1 MAFLKKDVF
10 RNKMLT
16 KSYLLL
22 SSRDRRR
29 ILYLLPLNIILG
41 LLDLLGVMFV
51 GVIGAL
57 TISGVTGSL
66 PGDRVLSLTQFLNLD
81 DNSYQIQVTYLA
93 IAATFFFVAKTY
105 LSIYLL
111 RRSLMFLSL
120 RAAALAG
127 NLTDKLFAT
136 GLKLISSKNSNEI
149 VYFLSGG
156 INSIILG
163 ILGTFILMLSDIVLL
178 LILGLGLFVVDPTI
192 SISTFIV
199 FSFVAWILY
208 KSMQHKAQNYGSK
221 LAEYSVLTNQMSYEV
236 IDFYRELYS
245 SQRLSQFTQMLNKAR
260 VELATASA
268 NSGLLPSISKY
279 LMEITSILG
288 FLIVAGIQF
297 ATSSASEAVAILA
310 VFLAASSRVMPAVL
324 RVQQAAVVMK
334 SNGAASEKAL
344 RFIAEI
350 NFSAPELPKEQQHI
364 VGDFIPKVEFEN
376 VSFRYPDAKDFA
388 ILNATFE
395 IEQGEHVVFVGP
407 SGGGKSTIVDLLL
420 GILEPTSG
428 KITVSG
434 VLPRV
439 AVESESGAISY
450 VPQSFHTLD
459 GTLLENITMRQDE
472 HEVQSQVIES
482 VLAKSGLSDWI
493 ATLPNGL
500 RTRAGEN
507 GHALS
512 GGQRQRLSFAR
523 ALYTQPKLLI
533 LDEAT
538 SSLDSETEAIINETL
553 LSMKGDITLVTI
565 AHRLSTAR
573 LASKVVYIAGGVIS
587 SIGSF
592 DEVRENEP
600 NFDHQAGLQGL

>member
-1 MAFLKKDVF
+1 MAFLNKDVL

-29 ILYLLPLNIILG
+29 VLYLLPLNITLG

-57 TISGVTGSL
+57 TISGVTGSS

-81 DNSYQIQVTYLA
+81 DNSYQMQVTYLA

-127 NLTDKLFAT
+127 HLTDKLFAT

-163 ILGTFILMLSDIVLL
+163 ILGTFILMLSDIILL

-192 SISTFIV
+192 SMSTFIV

-260 VELATASA
+260 IELATASA
-268 NSGLLPSISKY
+268 NSSLLPSISKY
-279 LMEITSILG
+279 LMEITLIFG

-344 RFIAEI
+344 RFIGEI
-350 NFSAPELPKEQQHI
+350 NSSTPESPIEQQLDG
-364 VGDFIPKVEFEN
+364 VFVPKIKFEN
-376 VSFRYPDAKDFA
+376 VSFRYPNAKDFA
-388 ILNATFE
+388 IFNATFE

-428 KITVSG
+428 KIKVSG

-472 HEVQSQVIES
+472 NEVQSQVIES

-493 ATLPNGL
+493 ETLPNGL

-507 GHALS
+507 GLALS

-573 LASKVVYIAGGVIS
+573 LASKVVYIAGGVIT